1 MIIDVNALIK
11 DVEKLKCVALCI
23 IICRDQPERRAR
35 YGFPD
40 DFNECVDTCKQKL
53 CVGD

>member
-23 IICRDQPERRAR
+23 IICRVVSS
-35 YGFPD
+35 F
-40 DFNECVDTCKQKL
+40 
-53 CVGD
+53 